1 MNKTVLIFLLL
12 LANGALA
19 QSSLETIT
27 VFFDSNEFTLQSEQK
42 VNIISFFSAEN
53 TIIESITVEG
63 FCDDIGSNEANIE
76 LSKKRAISVENFIKK
91 EFNAIATI
99 VEGKGEIALSNTTS
113 IEQERKKNRKVTIQI
128 AFTKI
133 NNEAGNNEKIIKDI
147 YSTYK
152 TFSDKLEVGDKI
164 IIKKL
169 FFKGGST
176 LFQEE
181 AEAEEELKKIVDF
194 LLLNP
199 NVSIEIQGH
208 VCCIPTQYKD
218 AYDRVSG
225 KTNLSETRSK
235 KIYDYLIGK
244 GISGDQITHK
254 GYGRQFPIPDAEEPF
269 NKRVEILI
277 TKI

>member
-1 MNKTVLIFLLL
+1 MNKTWLIFLLL
-12 LANGALA
+12 LANRVPG
-19 QSSLETIT
+19 QSTLETIT
-27 VFFDSNEFTLQSEQK
+27 VFFNSNEFTLQSEQK
-42 VNIISFFSAEN
+42 ANIIPFFSAEN
-53 TIIESITVEG
+53 TIIESITIEG

-99 VEGKGEIALSNTTS
+99 VEGKGEIALSTTTS
-113 IEQERKKNRKVTIQI
+113 IEQERKNNRKVTIQI

-133 NNEAGNNEKIIKDI
+133 DKVAGSNEKNVKDI

-152 TFSDKLEVGDKI
+152 TFSDKLAVGDKI

-181 AEAEEELKKIVDF
+181 EEEEEELKKIVDF
-194 LLLNP
+194 LIQNP

-218 AYDRVSG
+218 AYDRISG

-235 KIYDYLIGK
+235 KIYDYLIEK
-244 GISGDQITHK
+244 GISGDRITHK